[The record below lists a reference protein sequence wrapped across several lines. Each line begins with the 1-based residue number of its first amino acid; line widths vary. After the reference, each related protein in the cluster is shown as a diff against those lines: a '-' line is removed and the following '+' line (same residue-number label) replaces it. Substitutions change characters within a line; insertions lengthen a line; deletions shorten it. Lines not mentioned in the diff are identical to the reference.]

1 MIFAIEEI
9 NNSTELLPG
18 IKLGYQIYDSCA
30 SVPVAVHVAFQLSNG
45 LDPVFYTGD
54 NCSQSGMVKAVVGET
69 GSTPSISMSRII
81 GPFNIP
87 QVSPFAT
94 CACLSNK
101 QQYPSFFRTVP
112 SDQFQADALAKLIKH
127 FGWTWIGAVRSDSD
141 YGNNG
146 MASFLDAARKEGIC
160 VEYSESFY
168 RTHPRSRIQRVADVI
183 RRSTA
188 MVVVAFA
195 ASGDL
200 RLLLEELLLE
210 PSPPRQW
217 IGSEAW
223 VTNTDMLRFS
233 FCAGAIG
240 FAIERSVIPG
250 LRDFLLD
257 LSPSKV
263 AASPVL
269 TEFWEDAFNC
279 RLGKSE
285 KDVNRQSPCH

>member
-18 IKLGYQIYDSCA
+18 IKLGYHIYDSCA
-30 SVPVAVHVAFQLSNG
+30 SVPATVHVAFQLSNA
-45 LDPVFYTGD
+45 LDPVFYTGN
-54 NCSQSGMVKAVVGET
+54 NCSQSGMVMAVVGE
-69 GSTPSISMSRII
+69 SASSPSISMSRII

-87 QVSPFAT
+87 QVSHFAT
-94 CACLSNK
+94 CACLSDK
-101 QQYPSFFRTVP
+101 QQYPNFFRTIP
-112 SDQFQADALAKLIKH
+112 SDHFQADALAKLVKH

-146 MASFLDAARKEGIC
+146 MASFLDAAHREGIC
-160 VEYSESFY
+160 VEYSISFDWN
-168 RTHPRSRIQRVADVI
+168 HPRSWIQRVADVI

-188 MVVVAFA
+188 MVVVAFT
-195 ASGDL
+195 SPGDI
-200 RLLLEELLLE
+200 RILLKELSLE
-210 PSPPRQW
+210 PFPPRQW

-223 VTNTDMLRFS
+223 VTDPDMLRFS

-240 FAIERSVIPG
+240 FGIQKSVIPG

-263 AASPVL
+263 SASPVL

-285 KDVNRQSPCH
+285 TVWLIFNIG